1 MQKLEVG
8 DIVESLAGH
17 DKGKL
22 HLIVSLDESY
32 AEIVDG
38 KLRKLEAP
46 KKKKLKHLKFIC
58 KQDKYEA
65 LTDKKIREL
74 LKKLLRA

>member
-32 AEIVDG
+32 AKIVDG
-38 KLRKLEAP
+38 KLRKLESP

-58 KQDKYEA
+58 KSDKEKA

>member
-22 HLIVSLDESY
+22 HLTVSLNESY

-58 KQDKYEA
+58 KQYKYEA

-74 LKKLLRA
+74 LKKLPRA